1 MVKYAMF
8 GGSFDPIHL
17 GHLHL
22 IHNVYEKTG
31 YKKIILVPLFANKLK
46 QGYKTTDSMDRLNM
60 INLALDDYRELYPND
75 DDLEIIIETCEIE
88 RGGYSYTLDTV
99 NYIYENYNI
108 DNKLGLLIGD
118 DLLSS
123 LTKWYKF
130 DILKESVKFVICNR
144 NNDDLHVDNIN
155 INYEIVNNIVFED
168 ASSTIRAF
176 VKENKDIASLVSKGV
191 LNYVKSH
198 ELYRSW

>member
-198 ELYRSW
+198 ELYRS